1 MKIFKN
7 RYVLIF
13 LLSLFFLLITKI
25 DYRFI
30 EEIRCCQDD
39 HDYFIHADTIAV
51 DLDFDYSNQLEGFEN
66 KRFNHNGKVAP
77 KGFVG
82 TGIFSSPFLF
92 IGNLLNNFQNS
103 NIFNF
108 KILFYSLSSVV
119 YFFLSILLIYKT
131 LNDLKIKSNIFYISL
146 LMLGSGLP
154 YFAFERYSMSHIYE
168 VFSITCILYL
178 SNKFLSTSE
187 NKYAFLIP
195 IAIVLSLSVRWVNYY
210 VIFLPFVMKLMF
222 YKNEKSLKENFKN
235 KYYLLAIPISLILF
249 SVLSKAIYGIF
260 TFNPQFVYGTSGMMT
275 NFLSSETNLVEY
287 ILLNIKN
294 LLLIFYT
301 QEFGIIWFSPIIFI
315 GTLLAFYLLTFNRE
329 NMLLN
334 ILILFSYLQNFAIV
348 LIWKSTASS
357 YGFRYLFNLVPLSI
371 FVYYHFKNTKK
382 SKLIDY
388 YLITFSII
396 GILSL
401 LFFETTE
408 MTQLSLV
415 DEVNTFG
422 RSLRFTE
429 PNYLRGFIY
438 SFLELNSYLKIFTT
452 SFLGAVI
459 FKSILLLV
467 DKNQFISI
475 LSSYGLPV
483 QNDDFVVY
491 LDQIQEIE
499 FYKFVK
505 VIFVIYFFVKKIVD
519 EYIS

>member
-1 MKIFKN
+1 MFFI
-7 RYVLIF
+7 YQAI
-13 LLSLFFLLITKI
+13 LSLLI
-25 DYRFI
+25 
-30 EEIRCCQDD
+30 
-39 HDYFIHADTIAV
+39 V
-51 DLDFDYSNQLEGFEN
+51 
-66 KRFNHNGKVAP
+66 
-77 KGFVG
+77 
-82 TGIFSSPFLF
+82 
-92 IGNLLNNFQNS
+92 
-103 NIFNF
+103 
-108 KILFYSLSSVV
+108 
-119 YFFLSILLIYKT
+119 
-131 LNDLKIKSNIFYISL
+131 
-146 LMLGSGLP
+146 
-154 YFAFERYSMSHIYE
+154 
-168 VFSITCILYL
+168 
-178 SNKFLSTSE
+178 
-187 NKYAFLIP
+187 
-195 IAIVLSLSVRWVNYY
+195 
-210 VIFLPFVMKLMF
+210 
-222 YKNEKSLKENFKN
+222 
-235 KYYLLAIPISLILF
+235 
-249 SVLSKAIYGIF
+249 
-260 TFNPQFVYGTSGMMT
+260 
-275 NFLSSETNLVEY
+275 
-287 ILLNIKN
+287 
-294 LLLIFYT
+294 
-301 QEFGIIWFSPIIFI
+301 FSPIIFI
-315 GTLLAFYLLTFNRE
+315 GTLLAFYLLAFNRE

-371 FVYYHFKNTKK
+371 FVYYHFKNTRK

-483 QNDDFVVY
+483 LNDDFVIY

-499 FYKFVK
+499 FYKFVI